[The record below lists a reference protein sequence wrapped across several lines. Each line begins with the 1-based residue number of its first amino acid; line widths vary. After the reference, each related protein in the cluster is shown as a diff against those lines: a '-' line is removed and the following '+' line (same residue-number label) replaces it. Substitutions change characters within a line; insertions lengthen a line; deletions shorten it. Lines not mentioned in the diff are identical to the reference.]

1 MNEKILILGASAENT
16 GFIQKLIELGLHV
29 VCLDKHPTLDKTF
42 LSKNVKQ
49 LTCIECDF
57 INTQAV
63 KDIVVQ
69 GHITHTIALPIGRSL
84 VALGKINDYFNF
96 AGPSFDAIDRLTD
109 KVKFHQLCQ
118 ELALDDAQYI
128 DLNDGQPNTI
138 SSQISAIEQALAYP
152 VIVKPSL
159 GSGSLGARY
168 IANREELLAYQAPE
182 RFISSPLLVEQAI
195 SGEEYS
201 CNVFIDRHQEIH
213 PIGIFKKE
221 ISAIPYRQEIAYFVD
236 DYSCVFDAILPSMQK
251 IVQKLNLSQS
261 FLHADIIMTE
271 QGKHYII
278 DISPRLTGNNVLKL
292 LTFTNNNPIE
302 IYYKEVLGNQSAN
315 YHKVQEAA
323 ALRFFSFDHDI
334 VYGAAHCNGSNQS
347 NSSPKIDSIFSP
359 EELPNIIELKN
370 HMILGNSYGAMQNGA
385 DTNNGYIFAK
395 GKDLASANELT
406 YRYLQA
412 LAQF

>member
-1 MNEKILILGASAENT
+1 MNAKILILGASAENT
-16 GFIQKLIELGLHV
+16 AFIKKLIDLALNV
-29 VCLDKHPTLDKTF
+29 VCLDKHPTLDKDF
-42 LSKNVKQ
+42 VSQNVNQ

-63 KDIVVQ
+63 KDLVVKE
-69 GHITHTIALPIGRSL
+69 HITHTIALPIGRSL
-84 VALGKINDYFNF
+84 VALGKINDHFNF
-96 AGPSFDAIDRLTD
+96 AGPSFDAIDHLTD

-128 DLNDGQPNTI
+128 ALNDGQPNTI
-138 SSQISAIEQALAYP
+138 SSQISAIEHALAYP

-159 GSGSLGARY
+159 GSGSLGVRY
-168 IANREELLAYQAPE
+168 IATRAELLAYQAPE
-182 RFISSPLLVEQAI
+182 RFISSPLLIEQAI

-221 ISAIPYRQEIAYFVD
+221 ISTIPYRQEIAYFVD
-236 DYSCVFDAILPSMQK
+236 DFSCVFDAILPNMQK

-302 IYYKEVLGNQSAN
+302 IYYKEVLGNQSAHYN
-315 YHKVQEAA
+315 KVQEAA

-334 VYGAAHCNGSNQS
+334 VYGAAHGYTPNQNALS
-347 NSSPKIDSIFSP
+347 LDSIFSP
-359 EELPNIIELKN
+359 EERLNIIELEN
-370 HMILGNSYGAMQNGA
+370 HMIFGNSYGAMQNGA
-385 DTNNGYIFAK
+385 DTKSGYIFAK

-406 YRYLQA
+406 CRYLQA
-412 LAQF
+412 LANF

>member
-1 MNEKILILGASAENT
+1 MNAKILILGASAENT
-16 GFIQKLIELGLHV
+16 GFIQRLIELGLHV

-42 LSKNVKQ
+42 LSKNIKQ

-57 INTQAV
+57 INTQKV
-63 KDIVVQ
+63 KDIVVKE
-69 GHITHTIALPIGRSL
+69 HITHTIALPIGRSL

-128 DLNDGQPNTI
+128 ALNDGQPNTI

-213 PIGIFKKE
+213 PMGIFKKE
-221 ISAIPYRQEIAYFVD
+221 ISTIPYRQEIAYFVD

-292 LTFTNNNPIE
+292 LTFTNNNPLE
-302 IYYKEVLGNQSAN
+302 VYYKEVLGNQSAN

-323 ALRFFSFDHDI
+323 ALSFFSFDHDI
-334 VYGAAHCNGSNQS
+334 VYGGAHGYTPNQNALS
-347 NSSPKIDSIFSP
+347 LDSIFSP
-359 EELPNIIELKN
+359 EERMNIIELEN
-370 HMILGNSYGAMQNGA
+370 RMVLGQSYGAMQNGA
-385 DTNNGYIFAK
+385 DTNSGYIFAK

-406 YRYLQA
+406 CRYLQA
-412 LAQF
+412 LAHF

>member
-1 MNEKILILGASAENT
+1 MNAKILILGASAENT
-16 GFIQKLIELGLHV
+16 GFIQRLIELGLHV
-29 VCLDKHPTLDKTF
+29 VCLDKRPTLDKDF
-42 LSKNVKQ
+42 VSQNVKQ

-57 INTQAV
+57 INIQAV

-69 GHITHTIALPIGRSL
+69 EHITHTIALPIGRSL
-84 VALGKINDYFNF
+84 VALGKINDHFNF
-96 AGPSFDAIDRLTD
+96 AGPSFDAIDHLTD

-128 DLNDGQPNTI
+128 ALNDGKNTTI
-138 SSQISAIEQALAYP
+138 SSQINSIEQALTYP
-152 VIVKPSL
+152 VIVKPSF
-159 GSGSLGARY
+159 GSGSLGVRY
-168 IANREELLAYQAPE
+168 IATRAELLAYQAPE
-182 RFISSPLLVEQAI
+182 RFLSSPLIVEQAI

-221 ISAIPYRQEIAYFVD
+221 LSTIPYRQEIAYFVD

-251 IVQKLNLSQS
+251 IVRRLNIIQS

-278 DISPRLTGNNVLKL
+278 DISPRLTGNNVQKL

-323 ALRFFSFDHDI
+323 ALRFFSFEHDI
-334 VYGAAHCNGSNQS
+334 VYGAAHGYIPNQNALS
-347 NSSPKIDSIFSP
+347 LDSIFSP
-359 EELPNIIELKN
+359 EERLHIIELEN

-385 DTNNGYIFAK
+385 DTNSGYIFAK
-395 GKDLASANELT
+395 GNDLDSANELT
-406 YRYLQA
+406 CRYLQA
-412 LAQF
+412 LARF

>member
-1 MNEKILILGASAENT
+1 MNAKILILGASAENT

-69 GHITHTIALPIGRSL
+69 EHITHTIALPIGRSL

-128 DLNDGQPNTI
+128 ALNDGQPNTI
-138 SSQISAIEQALAYP
+138 SSQINAIEQALAYP

-213 PIGIFKKE
+213 PMGIFKKE

-292 LTFTNNNPIE
+292 LTFTNNNPLE
-302 IYYKEVLGNQSAN
+302 VYYKEVLGNQSAN

-334 VYGAAHCNGSNQS
+334 VYGAAHGYAPNQNALS
-347 NSSPKIDSIFSP
+347 LDSIFSH
-359 EELPNIIELKN
+359 EERMNIIELEN
-370 HMILGNSYGAMQNGA
+370 RMVLGQSYGTMKNGS
-385 DTNNGYIFAK
+385 DTKNGYILAK
-395 GKDLASANELT
+395 GKNLASANELT
-406 YRYLQA
+406 CRYLQA
-412 LAQF
+412 LAHF

>member
-1 MNEKILILGASAENT
+1 MNAKILILGASAENT

-69 GHITHTIALPIGRSL
+69 EHITHTIALPIGRSL

-159 GSGSLGARY
+159 GSGSLGVRY
-168 IANREELLAYQAPE
+168 IANRAELLAYQAPE
-182 RFISSPLLVEQAI
+182 RFISSPLLIEQAI

-292 LTFTNNNPIE
+292 LSFTNNNPIE

-315 YHKVQEAA
+315 FHKVQEAA

-347 NSSPKIDSIFSP
+347 NSPSKIDSIFSP
-359 EELPNIIELKN
+359 EELPIVNDKN
-370 HMILGNSYGAMQNGA
+370 N
-385 DTNNGYIFAK
+385 
-395 GKDLASANELT
+395 
-406 YRYLQA
+406 
-412 LAQF
+412 